1 MLRNVVI
8 SFLLMVIA
16 GVSALQAHA
25 QSLIRDA
32 EIEAILREYTD
43 PILRAAGLVPEDVKI
58 FLIGDKS
65 LNAFVANGQR
75 IHLNT
80 GLIITAETPGQL
92 KGVIAHETGHIAGAH
107 GARRAQDLAIARRP
121 AYISIGLGIIAIA
134 AGAPQLGAALI
145 VGSQEYAA
153 LNFFAHT
160 RVQEASADQAA
171 VTYLEKIG
179 ESPSGLVEFFDNF
192 RYQESISQAKRF
204 PYFRSHP
211 LASDR
216 IQALRLRAE
225 ETGLMDVPPTE
236 RAQHQFDMMQAKL
249 IGFLETPGHVY
260 RKYPLSDTS
269 QPAMYARTISAF
281 RAVDIQAAL
290 NEMENLLATDPD
302 NPFFH
307 ELHGQILFETG
318 RISDS
323 IRPLERAVSLAPDE
337 PLIQIAYARSLI
349 ARAEEGDVDAGEKAL
364 REAIL
369 IDPDNAFAWR
379 ELAIALEAQ
388 GLRDQAELATAESY
402 YRIGDIVRANLFANR
417 ALNGLSRSS
426 TYYIRA
432 SDIAAITDPRLPEN
446 KAAYRRSNNR

>member
-1 MLRNVVI
+1 
-8 SFLLMVIA
+8 MVL
-16 GVSALQAHA
+16 SASVFSIHAHA
-25 QSLIRDA
+25 QGLIRDA

-43 PILRAAGLVPEDVKI
+43 PILEAADLVPEDVKI
-58 FLIGDKS
+58 ILIGDKN

-80 GLIITAETPGQL
+80 GLIIASDTPGQL
-92 KGVIAHETGHIAGAH
+92 KGVIAHETAHIAGAH
-107 GARRAQDLAIARRP
+107 GARRAQDLAVARRP

-179 ESPSGLVEFFDNF
+179 ESPAGIVEFFDNF
-192 RYQESISQAKRF
+192 RYQESISAAKRF

-211 LASDR
+211 LAADR
-216 IQALRLRAE
+216 IQALRQRAQ
-225 ETGLMDVPPTE
+225 ETGLWDVPPTE
-236 RAQHQFDMMQAKL
+236 RAQTQFDMMQAKL
-249 IGFLETPGHVY
+249 IGFLEPPGTVY
-260 RKYPLSDTS
+260 RKYPLSDQS
-269 QPAMYARTISAF
+269 APAMYARAISAF
-281 RAVDIQAAL
+281 KSVDIQAAL
-290 NEMENLLATDPD
+290 NEMENLLALDPD
-302 NPFFH
+302 NPYFH

-318 RISDS
+318 RVADS
-323 IRPLERAVSLAPDE
+323 VRPLERAVAIAPDE

-349 ARAEEGDVDAGEKAL
+349 ARAEDGDIAAGEAAL
-364 REAIL
+364 RDAIL
-369 IDPDNAFAWR
+369 VDPDNAFAWR

-388 GLRDQAELATAESY
+388 GLRDEAELATAESF
-402 YRIGDIVRANLFANR
+402 YRIGDVVRANLFSNR
-417 ALNGLSRSS
+417 ALNGLDRNSPL
-426 TYYIRA
+426 YVRA

-446 KAAYRRSNNR
+446 RAAYRRSNR